1 MRLFRRASA
10 AIGLGS
16 YAWRNRDRIGR
27 VLSQIGDRLQSSG
40 EAERA
45 RSGASHTNQV
55 SPRGRSSTST
65 D

>member
-27 VLSQIGDRLQSSG
+27 FLSDVGDRLQSSHAS
-40 EAERA
+40 EQERTHANRANQASGRRSATA
-45 RSGASHTNQV
+45 R
-55 SPRGRSSTST
+55 
-65 D
+65 